1 MKKILSVFIVC
12 LSFFTFFIS
21 FTSFSEKEQNSLLD
35 LHINQANAK
44 QANYYLVI
52 FENKNIESAVK
63 ELENFVNSKK
73 YSVFLGHSIN
83 NGSKRINRTFI
94 YLPKGED
101 LSIFTKQGKMIDY
114 STSSP
119 FYLSSEIEDTDA
131 FDIIDLIDKRNNASY
146 KDITQIYT
154 LDKYVELGDKRT
166 KIYANFVTNEDE
178 EQFQKAIYSSPL
190 SKSVMEV
197 TKGDFEIKY
206 TKTNMITYSVLITS
220 AITILVLFVYY
231 ILKQDKEIAIRK
243 LMGQSSCC
251 ICKKIFLKQ
260 IFGYFLIY
268 VFIQI
273 LCFIYFVHKPSPVT
287 YPLLLDLILYA
298 FAFMLF
304 LVVCYGIMYIFIK
317 NRRKIYSLKKEI
329 VKKPVIILNLLLKFA
344 VLVLIA
350 QPFVL
355 FFKEGIPQLSE
366 FIYLQ
371 TNSKELKNQIYLSG
385 IYENSTL
392 KKEDLFFTLNE
403 YMEMHGGLYQ
413 DFETYDAYKF
423 MSQTDTD
430 FQTTIYPFIH
440 VNGNYLKNYPLF
452 DVNGNV
458 IQLEDYQQETLFV
471 PAIYPEI
478 YSEDHMYYCSQN
490 PQCEVVSIKG
500 GTKFYNRHL
509 NSSIHS
515 LKDPLIVFK
524 PEAYKNPD
532 VNMNGYYLPVYEESD
547 EAEFKEFLKEKG
559 LDSLVILQ
567 NTNNDYQ
574 IAYEKGKDEVITF
587 LLLLITYCIVI
598 LSFIYQSTYI
608 YFLENKQ
615 KFALEYLYG
624 NTFLQRHGNLL
635 LNNLIVYVPLLL
647 CLYFFFKLKVIEI
660 FIFIILAV
668 LFELLASW
676 FLIRIFEKKRLV
688 SILKGDQ
695 L

>member
-1 MKKILSVFIVC
+1 MKKILSVFISC
-12 LSFFTFFIS
+12 LSFFVFFIS

-35 LHINQANAK
+35 LHIYQANA
-44 QANYYLVI
+44 QHANYYLVV
-52 FENKNIESAVK
+52 FENDNTESTIK
-63 ELENFVNSKK
+63 EIENFVKYK
-73 YSVFLGHSIN
+73 DYSVFLGHSIN
-83 NGSKRINRTFI
+83 HGSKRIGKKFV
-94 YLPKGED
+94 YLPKGEK
-101 LSIFTKQGKMIDY
+101 LPIFTKQGKMIDY

-119 FYLSSEIEDTDA
+119 FYLSSEISDKDA

-166 KIYANFVTNEDE
+166 KIYANFVTKDNE
-178 EQFQKAIYSSPL
+178 EQFRKAIYSSSL
-190 SKSVMEV
+190 SKSIIEV
-197 TKGDFEIKY
+197 SKRDFEIKY
-206 TKTNMITYSVLITS
+206 AKTNTISYSVLITS
-220 AITILVLFVYY
+220 AITIFVLLAYY
-231 ILKQDKEIAIRK
+231 MLKQDKEIAIRK

-260 IFGYFLIY
+260 TLYYFLMY
-268 VFIQI
+268 LFIQI
-273 LCFIYFVHKPSPVT
+273 LCFIYFVNKPRPVT

-317 NRRKIYSLKKEI
+317 NRRKFYSLKKEI

-344 VLVLIA
+344 VLMLIA

-355 FFKEGIPQLSE
+355 FFKAGIPEISE
-366 FIYLQ
+366 FTFLH
-371 TNSKELKNQIYLSG
+371 THSKELKNKLYLSG

-392 KKEDLFFTLNE
+392 KEEDLFFTLNE

-413 DFETYDAYKF
+413 NFETYEAYKY
-423 MSQTDTD
+423 MSQIDAD
-430 FQTTIYPFIH
+430 FQTTIYPFIY
-440 VNGNYLKNYPLF
+440 VNENYLKKYPLY
-452 DVNGNV
+452 DVDGNP
-458 IQLEDYQQETLFV
+458 IHLENYQQETLFV
-471 PAIYPEI
+471 PDIYPEI
-478 YSEDHMYYCSQN
+478 QTENKMFYCSEN

-500 GTKFYNRHL
+500 GTKFYNMHF

-532 VNMNGYYLPVYEESD
+532 VNMNGYYLPVNKKSD
-547 EAEFKEFLKEKG
+547 EAEFKAVLKEKG
-559 LDSLVILQ
+559 LDSLVTLQ

-587 LLLLITYCIVI
+587 LLLLITYIIVI
-598 LSFIYQSTYI
+598 LSFIYQNTYI

-624 NTFLQRHGNLL
+624 NTFLQRHGNLF
-635 LNNLIVYVPLLL
+635 LNNLIVYAPLML
-647 CLYFFFKLKVIEI
+647 CLYFVFGLKISEVVV
-660 FIFIILAV
+660 FIILAV
-668 LFELLASW
+668 LFEILASW
-676 FLIRIFEKKRLV
+676 ILIRFFEKKRLV
-688 SILKGDQ
+688 AILKGE
-695 L
+695 